1 MMKSLY
7 RVMPPRYIGYAGILI
22 VCAAALSGC
31 ATTATTATTELPRA
45 RVTIDVDK
53 GAGFTITEEARV
65 SGSVRADYRAALNDL
80 EQGRHEE
87 GVALLEKVA
96 AETPQLSAPRI
107 DLGIAYRRAGDFEAA
122 ERNLLL
128 AIETNPEHPAA
139 HNELG
144 IVYRATGRFSE
155 ARASYESALAIYPD
169 YHYARRNL
177 AVLCDLYLSDPACA
191 LENYEDYAALVPGE
205 NETSIWISDIRA
217 RHEQAAQ

>member
-7 RVMPPRYIGYAGILI
+7 RVTPSQYIGYAGILI
-22 VCAAALSGC
+22 VCVAALSGC
-31 ATTATTATTELPRA
+31 ATTATTELPRA

-87 GVALLEKVA
+87 GVALLEEVA

-144 IVYRATGRFSE
+144 IVYRSTGRFNE

-177 AVLCDLYLSDPACA
+177 AVLCDLYLSDPGCA
-191 LENYEDYAALVPGE
+191 LENYETYMTTVPSDE
-205 NETSIWISDIRA
+205 NTSIWISDIRA
-217 RHEQAAQ
+217 RLGQAVE

>member
-7 RVMPPRYIGYAGILI
+7 RVMRPRYIGYAGILMI
-22 VCAAALSGC
+22 CAATLSGC
-31 ATTATTATTELPRA
+31 ATTATTELPRA
-45 RVTIDVDK
+45 RGTIDVDK

-65 SGSVRADYRAALNDL
+65 SGSMRADYRAALNDL

-144 IVYRATGRFSE
+144 IVYRATGRFNE

-191 LENYEDYAALVPGE
+191 LKNYEDYAAMVPGD

>member
-1 MMKSLY
+1 MMKLLY
-7 RVMPPRYIGYAGILI
+7 RVIAPQYLGYAGFL
-22 VCAAALSGC
+22 VVWAATLSGC
-31 ATTATTATTELPRA
+31 ATTELPRA
-45 RVTIDVDK
+45 RGTIEVDK
-53 GAGFTITEEARV
+53 AVGFTITEEARV
-65 SGSVRADYRAALNDL
+65 TGSVRADYRAALNYL

-87 GVALLEKVA
+87 GVALLEDVA
-96 AETPQLSAPRI
+96 VETPQLSAPRI

-128 AIETNPEHPAA
+128 AIEANPEHPAA

-144 IVYRATGRFSE
+144 ILYRYTGRFTA

-191 LENYEDYAALVPGE
+191 LQNYEAYMATVPSDD
-205 NETSIWISDIRA
+205 ETSIWISDIRA
-217 RHEQAAQ
+217 RHGPAVK